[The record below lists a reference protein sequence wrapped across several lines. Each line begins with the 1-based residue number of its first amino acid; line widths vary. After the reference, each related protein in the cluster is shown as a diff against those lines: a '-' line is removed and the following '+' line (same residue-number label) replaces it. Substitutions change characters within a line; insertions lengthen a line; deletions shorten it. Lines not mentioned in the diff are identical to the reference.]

1 MTAFYTPP
9 IVIKAMYKVL
19 ENIGVK
25 NANILE
31 PSCGIG
37 NFIGSVPSTINN
49 KIYGIELDSISG
61 RIARQLYQKENIT
74 INGFEK
80 VDLPDSFFDIAIGN
94 VPFGNFKVND
104 KKYDKNNFLIHDY
117 FFGKTLDKVRPGGV
131 VAFIT
136 SKGTLD
142 KENPNVRK
150 YIAQRADLLGAIR
163 LPNNTF
169 EKNAGTEVT
178 SDIIFLQKRENMT
191 DIMPDWVYLDTNEN
205 GIKMN
210 KYFVDNPEMI
220 LGTIENKTTQFGLDT
235 TCVPNN
241 IPLQEQLSSA
251 IENIHGEI
259 IDYEIED
266 IENGEQKFIIADPN
280 VKNYSYTII
289 DDNIYYRENSK
300 MYLQE
305 LPLTSSNRIKG
316 MIELRECTRNLINM
330 QLEDFS
336 NEDIINEQ
344 NKLNKLYDNF
354 VNKYGLINSRGNK
367 LAFSDDSSYF
377 LLCSLEILDGDGKFV
392 RKADMFTK
400 RTIKPNKE
408 IKEVATSNEA
418 LIVSLSEKAKVDLD
432 YMSELTGKEKET
444 IIKELEGIIFE
455 DPLHRGTYYNSD
467 EYLSGN
473 VREKLKIAETYSLA
487 HPEFNINVD
496 SLKKVIPKDIGA
508 NEIGV
513 KLGAT
518 WIPEETIR
526 EFIFDLLE
534 TPYYISK
541 YIHVNYS
548 KYNSEWYIDNKNRD
562 SSNIKA
568 FKTYGTSRINA
579 YKIIETTLNLKDVK
593 IFDTIIDEEGRKTRV
608 LNKKE
613 TAIAQSKQEQIKQ
626 AFEDW
631 IWKSSERRESIV
643 KLYNE
648 KFNSIRTREYDG
660 SNLNF
665 IGMNPEIKLRK
676 HQVNAVAHV
685 LYGGNTLLAHEV
697 GAGKTYE
704 MVASAME
711 SKRLGLCNKSMFV
724 VPNHIIEQFA
734 SEFLQ
739 LYPSANILVAT
750 KKDFQTANRKKFCS
764 RIATGDFDA
773 VIIGHS
779 QFEKIPMSIERQEK
793 MLKEEIKNILMGID
807 DIKRNNGEKFT
818 IKQLEKTR
826 KSLENKLEN
835 LNNQE
840 KKDDVITFEQ
850 LGIDKLFVDEA
861 HRI

>member
-1 MTAFYTPP
+1 MEDTDSLIEYLEQVKESEDENIELQKNLHEVINDIKESKSIEPDLDRSAKLKETYKANSENPNIERINYKITDDNLGVGTPKERFNNNIEAIKVLKKCENENRLATKEEQNILSKYVGWGGLSNAFNIEDNNWKNEYNTLKDLLTEEEYENERASTLTAFYTPP

-169 EKNAGTEVT
+169 VKNAGTEVT

-235 TCVPNN
+235 TC
-241 IPLQEQLSSA
+241 
-251 IENIHGEI
+251 
-259 IDYEIED
+259 
-266 IENGEQKFIIADPN
+266 
-280 VKNYSYTII
+280 
-289 DDNIYYRENSK
+289 
-300 MYLQE
+300 
-305 LPLTSSNRIKG
+305 
-316 MIELRECTRNLINM
+316 
-330 QLEDFS
+330 
-336 NEDIINEQ
+336 
-344 NKLNKLYDNF
+344 
-354 VNKYGLINSRGNK
+354 
-367 LAFSDDSSYF
+367 
-377 LLCSLEILDGDGKFV
+377 
-392 RKADMFTK
+392 
-400 RTIKPNKE
+400 
-408 IKEVATSNEA
+408 
-418 LIVSLSEKAKVDLD
+418 
-432 YMSELTGKEKET
+432 
-444 IIKELEGIIFE
+444 
-455 DPLHRGTYYNSD
+455 
-467 EYLSGN
+467 
-473 VREKLKIAETYSLA
+473 
-487 HPEFNINVD
+487 
-496 SLKKVIPKDIGA
+496 
-508 NEIGV
+508 
-513 KLGAT
+513 
-518 WIPEETIR
+518 
-526 EFIFDLLE
+526 
-534 TPYYISK
+534 
-541 YIHVNYS
+541 
-548 KYNSEWYIDNKNRD
+548 
-562 SSNIKA
+562 
-568 FKTYGTSRINA
+568 
-579 YKIIETTLNLKDVK
+579 
-593 IFDTIIDEEGRKTRV
+593 
-608 LNKKE
+608 
-613 TAIAQSKQEQIKQ
+613 
-626 AFEDW
+626 
-631 IWKSSERRESIV
+631 
-643 KLYNE
+643 
-648 KFNSIRTREYDG
+648 
-660 SNLNF
+660 
-665 IGMNPEIKLRK
+665 
-676 HQVNAVAHV
+676 
-685 LYGGNTLLAHEV
+685 
-697 GAGKTYE
+697 
-704 MVASAME
+704 
-711 SKRLGLCNKSMFV
+711 

-793 MLKEEIKNILMGID
+793 MLKEEINNILMGID

-826 KSLENKLEN
+826 KSLENKLES

>member
-1 MTAFYTPP
+1 M
-9 IVIKAMYKVL
+9 II
-19 ENIGVK
+19 
-25 NANILE
+25 
-31 PSCGIG
+31 
-37 NFIGSVPSTINN
+37 
-49 KIYGIELDSISG
+49 
-61 RIARQLYQKENIT
+61 
-74 INGFEK
+74 
-80 VDLPDSFFDIAIGN
+80 
-94 VPFGNFKVND
+94 
-104 KKYDKNNFLIHDY
+104 

-169 EKNAGTEVT
+169 VKNAGTEVT

-205 GIKMN
+205 GIKIN

-266 IENGEQKFIIADPN
+266 IENGEEKFIIADPN

-316 MIELRECTRNLINM
+316 MIELRDCTRNLINM

-336 NEDIINEQ
+336 NKDIINEQ

-354 VNKYGLINSRGNK
+354 ANKYGLINSRGNK

-444 IIKELEGIIFE
+444 IIKELERIIFE

-473 VREKLKIAETYSLA
+473 VREKLKIAETFSLA
-487 HPEFNINVD
+487 HPEFNINID

-631 IWKSSERRESIV
+631 IWKSPERRESIV

-826 KSLENKLEN
+826 KSLENKLES